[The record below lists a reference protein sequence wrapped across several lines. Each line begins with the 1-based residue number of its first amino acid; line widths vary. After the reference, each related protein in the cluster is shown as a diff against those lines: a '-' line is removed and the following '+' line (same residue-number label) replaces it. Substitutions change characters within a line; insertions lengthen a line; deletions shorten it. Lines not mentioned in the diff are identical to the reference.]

1 MVALEKI
8 ARRAILRPAV
18 RSTRLEV
25 SPDFDLLARIIH
37 ERISVV
43 ITGATS
49 RLGVA
54 EGSARRDSL
63 VGGERW
69 YLREGGEEPDRA
81 KE

>member
-1 MVALEKI
+1 
-8 ARRAILRPAV
+8 V
-18 RSTRLEV
+18 RW
-25 SPDFDLLARIIH
+25 LARIIH